1 MKVKLLKKIRRRY
14 SITYYPNGRF
24 ICGDFYNGPITT
36 LEDSDDSWRLTSS
49 SLEKD
54 MAYGYLYGVMQT
66 WIQRDY
72 GIFKSRKHK
81 ITSEQLWYKK

>member
-14 SITYYPNGRF
+14 SITHYPNGRF
-24 ICGDFYNGPITT
+24 ICGDFYKGPITT
-36 LEDSDDSWRLTSS
+36 LEDSDDSWRLYYS

-54 MAYGYLYGVMQT
+54 MAYIYLYGVMQK
-66 WIQRDY
+66 WIQKDY